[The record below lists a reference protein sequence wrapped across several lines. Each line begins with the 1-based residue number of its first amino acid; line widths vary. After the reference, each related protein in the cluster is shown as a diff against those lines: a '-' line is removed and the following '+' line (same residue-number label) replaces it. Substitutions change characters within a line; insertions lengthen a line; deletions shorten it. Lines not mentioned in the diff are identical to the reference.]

1 MNWVTIVW
9 SLAAGACLTLAV
21 MHSLI
26 WLRDRTLY
34 AHLAFAFAA
43 IGTVGVA
50 FCELLT
56 MFETDPKAYLA
67 ILRWAHLPTLSIL
80 LGLAYFV
87 RLYFQ
92 TGWLLLFYLAV
103 GTRLGMVVVNFQ
115 SPGNIS
121 FLEIQTLKSTTLWG
135 QSIHVI
141 DRAIQNPWQAL
152 LLVNVFLFLVYFIQA
167 SLALWKRKDRESRR
181 RSGVVGGSLVLFLLL
196 AAGHSSLINRQLI
209 ESPFLITFSFMAI
222 LAAMAYQLSRDVVD
236 AARLA
241 RDLNESQEQMTLA
254 ASAAKLALWRWDV
267 PENDIWVMP
276 AGRSMYGVSA
286 HEKVSIERFL
296 ETVHPEDRDAVRQS
310 LQETMAGKETFDHDY
325 RIILAQGQIRWITAK
340 GKMEFATDGSALS
353 LRGVS
358 KDVTDR
364 FQAEER
370 SRLVVEAAP
379 YAMIMVNDSSKM
391 VMVNQQTERTF
402 GYTRAELIGHSLEIL
417 MPERFRAAHGE
428 LQSTFHQSPTAR
440 MMGEGRELSGLRKDG
455 VEIPIEVGLT
465 PIVTTE
471 GRFVLAS
478 VSDISERKR
487 LEIEARNQRDE
498 LTHLSRVSS
507 LGLLSGSLAHEINQP
522 LGIILANAQAAQR
535 MLRSESPDLPELRD
549 ILDDIVGE
557 DLRAGEAIKRLR
569 ALLKRGQTQLLPV
582 NINEIVKD
590 ILRLTQSD
598 LIRQGVSVS
607 MDLDPTLPATSGD
620 YVQLQQVVL
629 NLILN
634 ACDAMA
640 ENPEKARPLHLSTQ
654 HLNGSV
660 RLSVQDHGCGLP
672 VDLEERIFQPFF
684 TTKEQG
690 LGIGLSISRSII
702 AAHHGQL
709 WAERNPDHGTTFH
722 LELRVDSPQNT

>member
-1 MNWVTIVW
+1 
-9 SLAAGACLTLAV
+9 
-21 MHSLI
+21 
-26 WLRDRTLY
+26 
-34 AHLAFAFAA
+34 
-43 IGTVGVA
+43 
-50 FCELLT
+50 
-56 MFETDPKAYLA
+56 
-67 ILRWAHLPTLSIL
+67 
-80 LGLAYFV
+80 
-87 RLYFQ
+87 
-92 TGWLLLFYLAV
+92 
-103 GTRLGMVVVNFQ
+103 
-115 SPGNIS
+115 
-121 FLEIQTLKSTTLWG
+121 
-135 QSIHVI
+135 
-141 DRAIQNPWQAL
+141 
-152 LLVNVFLFLVYFIQA
+152 
-167 SLALWKRKDRESRR
+167 
-181 RSGVVGGSLVLFLLL
+181 
-196 AAGHSSLINRQLI
+196 
-209 ESPFLITFSFMAI
+209 
-222 LAAMAYQLSRDVVD
+222 
-236 AARLA
+236 
-241 RDLNESQEQMTLA
+241 
-254 ASAAKLALWRWDV
+254 
-267 PENDIWVMP
+267 
-276 AGRSMYGVSA
+276 
-286 HEKVSIERFL
+286 
-296 ETVHPEDRDAVRQS
+296 
-310 LQETMAGKETFDHDY
+310 
-325 RIILAQGQIRWITAK
+325 
-340 GKMEFATDGSALS
+340 
-353 LRGVS
+353 
-358 KDVTDR
+358 
-364 FQAEER
+364 
-370 SRLVVEAAP
+370 
-379 YAMIMVNDSSKM
+379 
-391 VMVNQQTERTF
+391 
-402 GYTRAELIGHSLEIL
+402 
-417 MPERFRAAHGE
+417 
-428 LQSTFHQSPTAR
+428 
-440 MMGEGRELSGLRKDG
+440 
-455 VEIPIEVGLT
+455 
-465 PIVTTE
+465 
-471 GRFVLAS
+471 LAS

-535 MLRSESPDLPELRD
+535 MLRSESPDLQELRD

-660 RLSVQDHGCGLP
+660 RLSVRDHGCGLP
-672 VDLEERIFQPFF
+672 FDLEERVFQPFF